1 MYAIC
6 QGLKPNDLLS
16 GGSDGLIT
24 HWQIGKEKDGVSIA
38 RMEDKIFC
46 LLLDAKGQTLYVGTM
61 SGDLFSIRLD
71 GSAFVRRFRFH
82 TKSIYRLALWNDF
95 LISISGDGIISLWNT
110 TDGQWVHHLHLS
122 PAKLRSL
129 TVDEVNNMVYVGD
142 SNGNLYQLKLPEF
155 KLIEKK
161 IAAHDKTVFSMAC
174 LQNPELVIS
183 GGIDAR
189 LKTWDKKLNNKIEHK
204 AHWFAINDIIFL
216 EGTDF
221 IATASRDKSIRIWQ
235 KQKLDL
241 VKEIS
246 RPKFAAHSHSVNSL
260 CWFKESQILFSAGDD
275 GMIYGWHITS

>member
-110 TDGQWVHHLHLS
+110 ADGQWVHHLHLS

-142 SNGNLYQLKLPEF
+142 GNGNLYQLKLPEF
-155 KLIEKK
+155 KLNEKK
-161 IAAHDKTVFSMAC
+161 IAAHDKTIFSMAC

-189 LKTWDKKLNNKIEHK
+189 LKTWDNKLNNKIEHK
-204 AHWFAINDIIFL
+204 AHWFAINDIVFL

-235 KQKLDL
+235 KQTLDL